1 MKTIDLKTNTNQQS
15 RATLL
20 RRLANLPIENQIQV
34 LKESLNFQF
43 KNVDYLKE
51 YSNPQKLYIAL
62 IESIYTYTNKNKFD
76 RLDIENQKLNFKKQ
90 ETIKVNKIRQR
101 YTKKSVI
108 ADKLKSRKYW
118 LIVKKLKIVDKLSYR
133 AIAYYLWINHKFRVN
148 YSTIAKVWKE
158 LEENA

>member
-34 LKESLNFQF
+34 LKDSLNFQF
-43 KNVDYLKE
+43 KNIDSLKE

-62 IESIYTYTNKNKFD
+62 IESIYTHTNKNKFN
-76 RLDIENQKLNFKKQ
+76 RLDIENQKLNLKKQ
-90 ETIKVNKIRQR
+90 EIIKVNRIRQK

-108 ADKLKSRKYW
+108 ADKLKSKRYW

-133 AIAYYLWINHKFRVN
+133 AIADYLWSNHKFRVN
-148 YSTIAKVWKE
+148 YSTIAKAWKE